1 MKKKILLWAL
11 AIMLLL
17 GLVPQRAY
25 ALTYEQTTSA
35 QPKAIWDYL
44 YAQLGNAYGVA
55 GIMGNMYMES
65 GLKPN
70 NLDNNANRTFG
81 MSDEEYTNAVDN
93 GTYTAFATDK
103 SYYGLNQW
111 GGSRKK
117 KLQNYAKS
125 IDASVGS
132 LTAQLGFV
140 MQELNTS
147 YFSGLKNSIINA
159 TSIREASDKWLAIYG
174 GVPNKDEASKAA
186 RAARGQVYF
195 DAYAPDSVKNPSE
208 ETSADTSSDTSEDT
222 QSDTPAET
230 PSDTPV
236 ETPSETPAEQQSEP
250 DPSGGTDT
258 PKDEPAA
265 QKDDAPKTADAG
277 KDSNPDIPKDSGS
290 ETVVVLSTDNT
301 LRSLSVSGYKLSP
314 NFKSSVTSYSI
325 EVNYGVTSVSV
336 NAVKNHAKASVSIS
350 GGRELS
356 VGNNTI
362 KIVVTAQDGT
372 KRTYTVNVV
381 RREKGLVF
389 DADDSFSGTQQLED
403 IQPSEAPG
411 TTDIQPGDSTLP
423 GDNETASYP
432 KKGTKE
438 WYLDTASRT
447 WDSIVSQ
454 PVPYYVMGAGA
465 AVVVLLAIIIAIS
478 IKNKP
483 RKVRSGAEE

>member
-230 PSDTPV
+230 PSDTPA

-301 LRSLSVSGYKLSP
+301 LGSLYMDPYTVLTG
-314 NFKSSVTSYSI
+314 T
-325 EVNYGVTSVSV
+325 
-336 NAVKNHAKASVSIS
+336 S
-350 GGRELS
+350 GGKELS

-465 AVVVLLAIIIAIS
+465 AVVVLLAIIIFIS

>member
-1 MKKKILLWAL
+1 MKKILLWAL

-70 NLDNNANRTFG
+70 NLDNNANKAFG
-81 MSDEEYTNAVDN
+81 MSDVEYTNAVDN
-93 GTYTAFATDK
+93 GTYTNFASDK

-117 KLQNYAKS
+117 KLLNYAKS

-140 MQELNTS
+140 MQELGTS
-147 YFSGLKNSIINA
+147 YFSGLKNAIKNA
-159 TSIREASDKWLAIYG
+159 TSIREASDKWLAVYG

-195 DAYAPDSVKNPSE
+195 DAYAPDSVKDAP
-208 ETSADTSSDTSEDT
+208 A
-222 QSDTPAET
+222 DTPADA
-230 PSDTPV
+230 PADTPADAP
-236 ETPSETPAEQQSEP
+236 E
-250 DPSGGTDT
+250 DT
-258 PKDEPAA
+258 SKDEPAG
-265 QKDDAPKTADAG
+265 QKNDAPDTADAG
-277 KDSNPDIPKDSGS
+277 KDSSSDSPKEGGN
-290 ETVVVLSTDNT
+290 ETVIVLSTDNT
-301 LRSLSVSGYKLSP
+301 LRSLSLSGCKLSP
-314 NFKSSVTSYSI
+314 YFRASVTSYST
-325 EVNYGVTSVSV
+325 EVNYGVTSVNVS
-336 NAVKNHAKASVSIS
+336 AVKNHSKASVSIS

-372 KRTYTVNVV
+372 RRTYTVNVV

-389 DADDSFSGTQQLED
+389 DADDSFSGTQQLEE
-403 IQPSEAPG
+403 IQPSETPES
-411 TTDIQPGDSTLP
+411 TDIQPADSGTLP
-423 GDNETASYP
+423 GDNEIVSYP
-432 KKGTKE
+432 QKGTKE
-438 WYLDTASRT
+438 WYLNTASRT
-447 WDSIVSQ
+447 WDSIASQ
-454 PVPYYVMGAGA
+454 PVPYYIYGA
-465 AVVVLLAIIIAIS
+465 AAAVLALIILVIALPA
-478 IKNKP
+478 KK
-483 RKVRSGAEE
+483 R

>member
-11 AIMLLL
+11 AIIPLL

-44 YAQLGNAYGVA
+44 YAQFGNAYGVA

-65 GLKPN
+65 GLRPN
-70 NLDNNANRTFG
+70 NLDNVANGVFG
-81 MSDEEYTNAVDN
+81 MSDEDYTNAVDN
-93 GTYTAFATDK
+93 GTYTDFASDK

-111 GGSRKK
+111 GGSRKQ
-117 KLQNYAKS
+117 KLLNYAKS

-140 MQELNTS
+140 MQELNTG
-147 YFSGLKNSIINA
+147 YFSGLKNTIKNA
-159 TSIREASDKWLAIYG
+159 TSIREASDRWLAIYG

-195 DAYAPDSVKNPSE
+195 DAYAPDSVKNPTE
-208 ETSADTSSDTSEDT
+208 ETPEETPSESPEDT
-222 QSDTPAET
+222 PTEPPAET
-230 PSDTPV
+230 PSDTP
-236 ETPSETPAEQQSEP
+236 SETPADQPSQP
-250 DPSGGTDT
+250 GASGGTDT
-258 PKDEPAA
+258 PKDDPTE
-265 QKDDAPKTADAG
+265 QKNDAPKTADAG
-277 KDSNPDIPKDSGS
+277 KNSKSDIPKGCGN
-290 ETVVVLSTDNT
+290 ETVVVLLTDNT
-301 LRSLSVSGYKLSP
+301 LRSLSVSGCTLSP
-314 NFKSSVTSYSI
+314 NFRSSVTSYSA
-325 EVNYGVTSVSV
+325 EVNYGVTSVNVS
-336 NAVKNHAKASVSIS
+336 AVKNHSKASVNIS
-350 GGRELS
+350 GGKELS

-372 KRTYTVNVV
+372 RRTYTVNVV

-389 DADDSFSGTQQLED
+389 DADDDFTGTQELE
-403 IQPSEAPG
+403 EAPAAEAPEAADSQ
-411 TTDIQPGDSTLP
+411 TGDSGVP
-423 GDNETASYP
+423 SSEYETASYP

-465 AVVVLLAIIIAIS
+465 AIVVLLVIIIAIS
-478 IKNKP
+478 VKNKP
-483 RKVRSGAEE
+483 RKLRSGAKE

>member
-11 AIMLLL
+11 AVMLLL
-17 GLVPQRAY
+17 GLMPQKAY

-65 GLKPN
+65 GLRPN
-70 NLDNNANRTFG
+70 NLDNVANGVFG

-93 GTYTAFATDK
+93 GTYTDFASDK

-111 GGSRKK
+111 GGSRKQ
-117 KLQNYAKS
+117 KLFNYAKS

-140 MQELNTS
+140 MQELNTG
-147 YFSGLKNSIINA
+147 YFSGLKNTIKNA
-159 TSIREASDKWLAIYG
+159 TSIREASDRWLAVYG

-195 DAYAPDSVKNPSE
+195 EAYAPDSVKNPPA
-208 ETSADTSSDTSEDT
+208 ETPADTPSETPDDTPAEP
-222 QSDTPAET
+222 PAET
-230 PSDTPV
+230 PSDTP
-236 ETPSETPAEQQSEP
+236 SETPA
-250 DPSGGTDT
+250 D
-258 PKDEPAA
+258 
-265 QKDDAPKTADAG
+265 QKNDAPKTADAG
-277 KDSNPDIPKDSGS
+277 KNSSSDIPKDNGN

-301 LRSLSVSGYKLSP
+301 LRSLSVSGCKLSP
-314 NFKSSVTSYSI
+314 NFRASVTSYSA
-325 EVNYGVTSVSV
+325 EVNYGVTSVNVS
-336 NAVKNHAKASVSIS
+336 AVKNHSKASVNIS
-350 GGRELS
+350 GGKELS

-362 KIVVTAQDGT
+362 KIVVTAQDGSR
-372 KRTYTVNVV
+372 RTYTVNVV

-389 DADDSFSGTQQLED
+389 DADDDFTGTQELE
-403 IQPSEAPG
+403 EAPAAE
-411 TTDIQPGDSTLP
+411 TPEAADSQPGDSGVP
-423 GDNETASYP
+423 SSEYETVSYP

-465 AVVVLLAIIIAIS
+465 AIVVLLVIIIALS
-478 IKNKP
+478 VNNKP
-483 RKVRSGAEE
+483 GKAKHRTGE